1 MNKESLKKFIDKHI
15 IVNGKFESQRLK
27 EKWLLKN
34 NFSDV
39 FVFLS
44 NNDLLEIE
52 KLYRFLHNEEKTCPN
67 CKVNNRRFVSWKHGY
82 KEYCE
87 KCARKIKN
95 FMKQRGNVDL
105 ELDQVIDFVK
115 DKNGKYS
122 TTKIKK
128 LSEKTI
134 QKINQRTSY
143 LDNATI
149 VERLY
154 HIEHNLFSRPKCE
167 VCGNEVT
174 KFSYSTIGYKSYCS
188 NKCEIITNKTK
199 RIESF
204 KRKTYEKLLKKYKNI
219 LDNDYDIQMFNLEDY
234 MNNQPILNIKH
245 LTCNNEYSYD
255 IYYQGSFKCPK
266 CYPIRSKVQYEI
278 YEFVKNT
285 CNYDVIYNNRQTIK
299 PFEID
304 ILVQAKDKTIG
315 IEYNSQMFHSFGKHQ
330 YKIFDNFNEFKNLKY
345 KDYEKYK
352 LGVQNGIQI
361 LNIFSSEWLN
371 ESKQKIWKSI
381 IKSKL
386 NCVKNKIY
394 ARNCVLKEVPRNE
407 AQEFL
412 EKNHL
417 QGYVNSSIRLG
428 LYYNGKL
435 VSLMTFGKPR
445 RNCWKGQNNYE
456 LLRFCSLTDYLVIG
470 AASKLL
476 KHFEKHYKP
485 NLLVSYA
492 NCRWSDG
499 NLYERLGFE
508 FLYNTKPNYFYF
520 KPNDSNELLS
530 REKFQKYKLKT
541 MLENFD
547 KNLTEIEN
555 MINNGYRIIFDYGN
569 KVYVKNYK

>member
-1 MNKESLKKFIDKHI
+1 MAVMFDPNYYYPEEYVIRPRTLHLQKFKTFVPFVIDNEYPDEQ
-15 IVNGKFESQRLK
+15 IVNVSISPQ
-27 EKWLLKN
+27 
-34 NFSDV
+34 SD
-39 FVFLS
+39 S
-44 NNDLLEIE
+44 
-52 KLYRFLHNEEKTCPN
+52 
-67 CKVNNRRFVSWKHGY
+67 
-82 KEYCE
+82 
-87 KCARKIKN
+87 
-95 FMKQRGNVDL
+95 
-105 ELDQVIDFVK
+105 ID
-115 DKNGKYS
+115 
-122 TTKIKK
+122 
-128 LSEKTI
+128 
-134 QKINQRTSY
+134 
-143 LDNATI
+143 
-149 VERLY
+149 
-154 HIEHNLFSRPKCE
+154 
-167 VCGNEVT
+167 
-174 KFSYSTIGYKSYCS
+174 
-188 NKCEIITNKTK
+188 
-199 RIESF
+199 
-204 KRKTYEKLLKKYKNI
+204 
-219 LDNDYDIQMFNLEDY
+219 
-234 MNNQPILNIKH
+234 
-245 LTCNNEYSYD
+245 
-255 IYYQGSFKCPK
+255 
-266 CYPIRSKVQYEI
+266 
-278 YEFVKNT
+278 
-285 CNYDVIYNNRQTIK
+285 

-330 YKIFDNFNEFKNLKY
+330 YKIFDNFNEFKNLKH

-445 RNCWKGQNNYE
+445 RNRWKGQNNYE

-569 KVYVKNYK
+569 KVYVKKL